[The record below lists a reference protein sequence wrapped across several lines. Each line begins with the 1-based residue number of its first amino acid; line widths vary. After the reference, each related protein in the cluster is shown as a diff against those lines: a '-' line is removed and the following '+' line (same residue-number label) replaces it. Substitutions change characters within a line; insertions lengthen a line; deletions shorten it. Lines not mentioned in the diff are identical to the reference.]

1 MNSQNVNLTRL
12 KRELNK
18 SINVNMLY
26 KNRVK
31 KLTNVKKI
39 NRLTNVKKINRLTN
53 VKKINRPNNTYKRQ
67 IYNSQINGPNNTYK
81 RQIYKSQINRPNNIY
96 KPSNSSNTN
105 SKVWTFFY
113 IILTVSIL
121 FFIALLL
128 FNLYKEYI
136 YSLSEQTNDIN
147 IDNQITKAP
156 KGVIDKEGAPISVE
170 TSGNI
175 TENKYLTLYGGDDFM
190 KKNFNSLP
198 TNSPY
203 SSYPNSYSGY
213 NGNNA
218 DNGVTKIYYENNMTD
233 DNKKLNNYIEKQNNY
248 IKNINK
254 RVHQINSN
262 RMYTP
267 EYIQD
272 KESLS
277 HIRNYERLL
286 ANKVSQEYKNQPY
299 LQEIVNY

>member
-31 KLTNVKKI
+31 KLTNVK
-39 NRLTNVKKINRLTN
+39 
-53 VKKINRPNNTYKRQ
+53 
-67 IYNSQINGPNNTYK
+67 QINKPKYINKTPKYINKTPKYINKIPRYINKTQRNIGKYTNNSPINIPKY
-81 RQIYKSQINRPNNIY
+81 IKS
-96 KPSNSSNTN
+96 SNSSNTN
-105 SKVWTFFY
+105 STVWTFFY

>member
-31 KLTNVKKI
+31 KI
-39 NRLTNVKKINRLTN
+39 TN
-53 VKKINRPNNTYKRQ
+53 VKKINRPKN
-67 IYNSQINGPNNTYK
+67 
-81 RQIYKSQINRPNNIY
+81 IYKPQINRPKNIY
-96 KPSNSSNTN
+96 RPQINRPKYVDKISNFSNTN
-105 SKVWTFFY
+105 STLWTFFY
-113 IILTVSIL
+113 IILTISIL

-136 YSLSEQTNDIN
+136 YSLSEQTNNIN

-156 KGVIDKEGAPISVE
+156 KGVIDKEGAPISFE
-170 TSGNI
+170 KSGDI

-198 TNSPY
+198 SNSPY
-203 SSYPNSYSGY
+203 SSYPNNY
-213 NGNNA
+213 NGYNA

-254 RVHQINSN
+254 RVNQINSS